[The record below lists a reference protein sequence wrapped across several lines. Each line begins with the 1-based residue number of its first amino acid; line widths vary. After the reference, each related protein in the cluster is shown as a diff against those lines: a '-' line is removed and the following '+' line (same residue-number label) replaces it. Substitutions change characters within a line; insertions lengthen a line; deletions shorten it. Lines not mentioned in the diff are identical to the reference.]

1 VKEIDAKGYSSADND
16 EERWGTIYK
25 YNLSGWLVEK
35 RTPLQQKNG
44 EIYYNI
50 IEYVYDRNGRVVQEK
65 RSPEYVTKTEY
76 PKKWN
81 IINYKYDPNGNL
93 AEVTD
98 SLGAVI
104 TYEYDCFGKRTRV
117 PAHFCI
123 KRLCHISCRH
133 KCPS

>member
-1 VKEIDAKGYSSADND
+1 L
-16 EERWGTIYK
+16 GTIYK

-104 TYEYDCFGKRTRV
+104 TYEYDCLAREHWRE
-117 PAHFCI
+117 
-123 KRLCHISCRH
+123 
-133 KCPS
+133 